1 MHDKWM
7 PSCPLHD
14 MIWGEVLINKLH
26 KRIIVWTLSIAMVF
40 AGFVII
46 PIGMSAQATPP
57 PAGFSVTIEDDESS
71 GIAGQRRTITVT
83 PAGGSSTNR
92 RFLLVQITEAAA
104 GSRPSIS
111 AIELQN
117 RTANADDKV
126 IISYQ
131 RPGATIDVWL
141 FETLTDLSMVAGTLP
156 PILAHDSTR

>member
-1 MHDKWM
+1 MHDR
-7 PSCPLHD
+7 
-14 MIWGEVLINKLH
+14 IWGEVLINKLR
-26 KRIIVWTLSIAMVF
+26 KRIIVWTLSVTIVSAV
-40 AGFVII
+40 FVII
-46 PIGMSAQATPP
+46 PIETSAQATPP

-83 PAGGSSTNR
+83 PAVGSSTNR
-92 RFLLVQITEAAA
+92 RFLLVQITESAP

-117 RTANADDKV
+117 RTVNADDKI

-141 FETLTDLSMVAGTLP
+141 FETLTDLCMVAGTLP